1 MPESGRDF
9 QERPAP
15 GQRRALRAGCA
26 KSCICSSTTAFQM
39 HRKSGGEIQGKACIM
54 SKWNCQVEHAV
65 IRGLKGGIFVCSTV
79 EKQWC

>member
-1 MPESGRDF
+1 MLESGRDF

-26 KSCICSSTTAFQM
+26 RSGTCPSTTASQM
-39 HRKSGGEIQGKACIM
+39 HRKSGGEIQGKDCIM

-65 IRGLKGGIFVCSTV
+65 IRGLNVVYSLV
-79 EKQWC
+79 